1 MTVVVLSH
9 SFSECP
15 LCYTIRVDILI
26 MNAWKVITPI
36 TMINF
41 KRLKNQRML
50 SLHGLDDYSQDK
62 VTFTARTCSKN
73 GSILNLTRSDWQ
85 TISMFK
91 YNSFCDWYGKHLPFG
106 YPPAIFIC
114 CPKLICPFWKIN
126 LEKSSLT
133 NCTFSLFQ
141 TKFVLPV

>member
-1 MTVVVLSH
+1 MSH

-73 GSILNLTRSDWQ
+73 GSILNLTRSGKQYQCLNVILFVIWH
-85 TISMFK
+85 
-91 YNSFCDWYGKHLPFG
+91 GKHLPFG

-126 LEKSSLT
+126 LEKSSRT
-133 NCTFSLFQ
+133 NCTFKDSFCI
-141 TKFVLPV
+141 

>member
-73 GSILNLTRSDWQ
+73 GSILNLTRSDLQ

-91 YNSFCDWYGKHLPFG
+91 CNSFCDLIWKTFAIWIPSCNFYLLPQVDLSFLENQSGK
-106 YPPAIFIC
+106 I
-114 CPKLICPFWKIN
+114 K
-126 LEKSSLT
+126 
-133 NCTFSLFQ
+133 
-141 TKFVLPV
+141 

>member
-36 TMINF
+36 HMINF

-73 GSILNLTRSDWQ
+73 GSILNQKMITWELTPWHIDLSTAKIGGQ
-85 TISMFK
+85 YLTCSKGENISNCRYRRNFK
-91 YNSFCDWYGKHLPFG
+91 ALSIQLQNQNMLQE
-106 YPPAIFIC
+106 
-114 CPKLICPFWKIN
+114 L
-126 LEKSSLT
+126 
-133 NCTFSLFQ
+133 
-141 TKFVLPV
+141 